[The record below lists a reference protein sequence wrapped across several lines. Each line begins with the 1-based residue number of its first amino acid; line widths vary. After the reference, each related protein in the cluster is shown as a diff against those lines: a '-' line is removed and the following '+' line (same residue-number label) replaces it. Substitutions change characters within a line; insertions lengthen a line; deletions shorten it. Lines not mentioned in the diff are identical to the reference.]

1 MSDTDI
7 DFEDQ
12 VRRMLSDRAAD
23 IPDRPRR
30 ELLAV
35 SALRPEMPAPRS
47 HRRVHIAVAA
57 AAVLAAV
64 MAGLVLRPDER
75 NDISTVPADSP
86 DQPAGLPS
94 PFDATR
100 SEEHTSELQ
109 SLMRTSYAGFC

>member
-47 HRRVHIAVAA
+47 HRRVQLPVDPPAG
-57 AAVLAAV
+57 LAAR
-64 MAGLVLRPDER
+64 MSRLVLGPAGT
-75 NDISTVPADSP
+75 NDITKRPAASP
-86 DQPAGLPS
+86 DQIRKPAWWEKVGR
-94 PFDATR
+94 DV
-100 SEEHTSELQ
+100 
-109 SLMRTSYAGFC
+109 